1 MKTNSLL
8 TYLLYAL
15 LATLLIAAGYKACQ
29 MQKEKQTKAQAEKEW
44 QETLHKLYPD
54 KDSTGGG
61 SAYIGN
67 DQTAPSS
74 NPAVSKNGIEDEPA
88 TSGKTPANTITTTTT
103 TTKTTT
109 PAAQNPATT
118 TTAKPKV
125 TTPKTTAKG
134 AVNAGSGRWE
144 VRAGT
149 FTYKDGARDRL
160 EQVIKMGYTN
170 AEIGTTAGGK
180 YAVVVV
186 LRTNDKAKAI
196 QVGDQLEKR
205 GIDAFVHDRNKKN

>member
-15 LATLLIAAGYKACQ
+15 LGALLIAAGYKACQ
-29 MQKEKQTKAQAEKEW
+29 MQKEKQRKAQEQQEW
-44 QETLHKLYPD
+44 QETLRKLYPETD
-54 KDSTGGG
+54 TTAGG

-67 DQTAPSS
+67 DQTAKPTTT
-74 NPAVSKNGIEDEPA
+74 VTKDGIETEQ
-88 TSGKTPANTITTTTT
+88 
-103 TTKTTT
+103 TT
-109 PAAQNPATT
+109 PGKNAPATT
-118 TTAKPKV
+118 TTGTQQNPPK
-125 TTPKTTAKG
+125 TTAPTTAATPKTTPAKSSAAPVAG
-134 AVNAGSGRWE
+134 AGSGRWE

-149 FTYKDGARDRL
+149 FTYKEGARERL

-170 AEIGTTAGGK
+170 AEIGKTNGGK

-186 LRTNDKAKAI
+186 LRTNNKAKAI

-205 GIDAFVHDRNKKN
+205 GIDAFVYDRNKKD

>member
-29 MQKEKQTKAQAEKEW
+29 MQKEKQLKAQEQQEW
-44 QETLHKLYPD
+44 QETLRKLYPETD
-54 KDSTGGG
+54 TTGGG

-67 DQTAPSS
+67 DQTTQ
-74 NPAVSKNGIEDEPA
+74 PAKNTPTTTKDGIEDEP
-88 TSGKTPANTITTTTT
+88 TSASKNTPATTTQQNPGKTTTTT
-103 TTKTTT
+103 TTTPTT
-109 PAAQNPATT
+109 P
-118 TTAKPKV
+118 PK
-125 TTPKTTAKG
+125 TTPKSTAAPVAG
-134 AVNAGSGRWE
+134 AGSGRWE

-149 FTYKDGARDRL
+149 FTYKEGARERL
-160 EQVIKMGYTN
+160 EEVIKMGYTN
-170 AEIGTTAGGK
+170 AEIGKTNGGK

-186 LRTNDKAKAI
+186 LRTNNKAKAI

-205 GIDAFVHDRNKKN
+205 GIDAFVYDRNKKN